1 MKFINNGNSF
11 LLSAPASIFAAE
23 IKNELKRHTMF
34 NGEKKQI
41 IQSKRLADAL
51 FILWAGGAALLS
63 YSLVYALRKPFT
75 AAGFDG
81 LDFFGMDYKTAT
93 SIVQISGYFI
103 SKLIGIKVISELKK
117 ENRLKF
123 IILSV
128 AVAELSLVLFGALPR
143 PLNVFALFF
152 NGLSLGCMWGV
163 IFSFLEGRRVTDLL
177 ASLMGLSIAISSGT
191 AKSVGLFVMEH
202 LHISEFWMPAFIGAF
217 AFPLLSLLSVVF
229 LVAGARK
236 QGRLAVTA
244 RRSGG
249 ILALCLAA
257 VACLAW
263 SGYAASATD
272 ATTGKLFPAVGE
284 VIAGGDPV
292 DVAVGNLLTDGIVEP
307 LWTMAQVGDMS
318 PEAVAVGRRLRAASV
333 YVAGEDTGTATTGTK
348 IGHYRQTAAE
358 WQTANPAAYQEGLAG
373 TSTGRRVEWTSVA
386 FLGALLA
393 AGPLLVAL
401 VVWVVFA
408 TLLELAPRVLPI
420 AAAFLQ
426 FPGWQRHAA
435 AAGRYLGKWSMIGVG
450 GIVVCIVWT
459 AIVSGVLAQTGTPIM
474 ARIGSL
480 LLLVA
485 VPLVCWRF
493 RALALKRLGI
503 SKEAKHGRRGLDWA
517 ADRTPYLGARRRAR
531 READAEETDDGP
543 SRAGRTGGDVPEAVA
558 EVEHTPEP
566 TDSEWEYAAFEATRR
581 ERDETRRD
589 QWVSADDTEP
599 EDFDLDDV
607 YEATAAT
614 NPAVLKLETAEADE
628 LARRA
633 ATRAPAK
640 AGAVMPEPSPDREPV
655 LAGSHK
661 VVK

>member
-1 MKFINNGNSF
+1 M
-11 LLSAPASIFAAE
+11 
-23 IKNELKRHTMF
+23 
-34 NGEKKQI
+34 
-41 IQSKRLADAL
+41 
-51 FILWAGGAALLS
+51 
-63 YSLVYALRKPFT
+63 
-75 AAGFDG
+75 
-81 LDFFGMDYKTAT
+81 
-93 SIVQISGYFI
+93 
-103 SKLIGIKVISELKK
+103 
-117 ENRLKF
+117 
-123 IILSV
+123 
-128 AVAELSLVLFGALPR
+128 
-143 PLNVFALFF
+143 
-152 NGLSLGCMWGV
+152 
-163 IFSFLEGRRVTDLL
+163 
-177 ASLMGLSIAISSGT
+177 
-191 AKSVGLFVMEH
+191 
-202 LHISEFWMPAFIGAF
+202 
-217 AFPLLSLLSVVF
+217 
-229 LVAGARK
+229 
-236 QGRLAVTA
+236 
-244 RRSGG
+244 
-249 ILALCLAA
+249 
-257 VACLAW
+257 
-263 SGYAASATD
+263 
-272 ATTGKLFPAVGE
+272 
-284 VIAGGDPV
+284 
-292 DVAVGNLLTDGIVEP
+292 
-307 LWTMAQVGDMS
+307 
-318 PEAVAVGRRLRAASV
+318 
-333 YVAGEDTGTATTGTK
+333 
-348 IGHYRQTAAE
+348 
-358 WQTANPAAYQEGLAG
+358 
-373 TSTGRRVEWTSVA
+373 
-386 FLGALLA
+386 
-393 AGPLLVAL
+393 
-401 VVWVVFA
+401 WVVFA

-435 AAGRYLGKWSMIGVG
+435 AAGRFLGKWSMLGVG

-558 EVEHTPEP
+558 EVERAPEP